1 MEFFIKIA
9 PILIIIGLI
18 LVFIVLV
25 IGLISML
32 AKGDFKLKTIK
43 LVKLN
48 KIYTKIGDK
57 GSTQL
62 GDGKMVNKD
71 SLRVDAYGSVD
82 EANATIGLSILRT
95 NIKIKKILKIV
106 QNDLFDLGADL
117 CIPDKKN
124 TQKLKITKDRV
135 DYIEEKIDNFNK
147 ELSSLNS
154 FILPGGSESSTYLH
168 IARTVTRRAERK
180 IVTLSKKEKI
190 NPITIIYLNRLS
202 DLLFV
207 LARYTNNKGKK
218 DILWKPGKNLK
229 KS

>member
-1 MEFFIKIA
+1 MPFGTAPKEHPLEALAEEIHTYSKMLPASLERLASVESDLAEISQSANELLKESHRMIGEKPTISEKRIKT
-9 PILIIIGLI
+9 
-18 LVFIVLV
+18 V
-25 IGLISML
+25 
-32 AKGDFKLKTIK
+32 
-43 LVKLN
+43 
-48 KIYTKIGDK
+48 
-57 GSTQL
+57 
-62 GDGKMVNKD
+62 
-71 SLRVDAYGSVD
+71 
-82 EANATIGLSILRT
+82 
-95 NIKIKKILKIV
+95 
-106 QNDLFDLGADL
+106 
-117 CIPDKKN
+117 
-124 TQKLKITKDRV
+124 
-135 DYIEEKIDNFNK
+135 EEKIDNFNK

-180 IVTLSKKEKI
+180 IVALSKKEKI

>member
-1 MEFFIKIA
+1 M
-9 PILIIIGLI
+9 
-18 LVFIVLV
+18 
-25 IGLISML
+25 
-32 AKGDFKLKTIK
+32 
-43 LVKLN
+43 VKLN

-180 IVTLSKKEKI
+180 IVALSKKEKI
-190 NPITIIYLNRLS
+190 NPVAIIYLNRLS

-229 KS
+229 KK

>member
-1 MEFFIKIA
+1 M
-9 PILIIIGLI
+9 
-18 LVFIVLV
+18 VN
-25 IGLISML
+25 
-32 AKGDFKLKTIK
+32 
-43 LVKLN
+43 LN
-48 KIYTKIGDK
+48 KIFTKIGDK

-190 NPITIIYLNRLS
+190 NPIIIIYLNRLS

>member
-1 MEFFIKIA
+1 M
-9 PILIIIGLI
+9 
-18 LVFIVLV
+18 
-25 IGLISML
+25 
-32 AKGDFKLKTIK
+32 
-43 LVKLN
+43 VKLN

-180 IVTLSKKEKI
+180 IVALSKKERI

>member
-1 MEFFIKIA
+1 M
-9 PILIIIGLI
+9 
-18 LVFIVLV
+18 
-25 IGLISML
+25 
-32 AKGDFKLKTIK
+32 
-43 LVKLN
+43 VKLN

-117 CIPDKKN
+117 CIPDKKD

-154 FILPGGSESSTYLH
+154 FILPGGSESSSYLH

-180 IVTLSKKEKI
+180 TVALSKKEKI

>member
-1 MEFFIKIA
+1 M
-9 PILIIIGLI
+9 
-18 LVFIVLV
+18 
-25 IGLISML
+25 
-32 AKGDFKLKTIK
+32 
-43 LVKLN
+43 VKLN
-48 KIYTKIGDK
+48 KIYTRTGDK

-62 GDGKMVNKD
+62 GDGKRVAKN

-82 EANATIGLSILRT
+82 EANAIIGLSILKT
-95 NIKIKKILKIV
+95 NIKIKKILQII

-117 CIPDKKN
+117 CIPDKKKI
-124 TQKLKITKDRV
+124 QKLKITKDRV
-135 DYIEEKIDNFNK
+135 DYIEKKIDSFNK
-147 ELSSLNS
+147 ELASLNS

-180 IVTLSKKEKI
+180 VCALSKKERI
-190 NPITIIYLNRLS
+190 NPIAVIYLNRLS

-229 KS
+229 KK

>member
-1 MEFFIKIA
+1 M
-9 PILIIIGLI
+9 
-18 LVFIVLV
+18 
-25 IGLISML
+25 
-32 AKGDFKLKTIK
+32 
-43 LVKLN
+43 VKLN

-62 GDGKMVNKD
+62 GDGKIVNKN

-190 NPITIIYLNRLS
+190 NPIIIIYLNRLS

>member
-1 MEFFIKIA
+1 M
-9 PILIIIGLI
+9 
-18 LVFIVLV
+18 
-25 IGLISML
+25 
-32 AKGDFKLKTIK
+32 
-43 LVKLN
+43 VKLN

-95 NIKIKKILKIV
+95 NIKIKKILKII

-147 ELSSLNS
+147 ELSSINS

-168 IARTVTRRAERK
+168 IARTVTRRTERK
-180 IVTLSKKEKI
+180 IVALSKKEKI

>member
-1 MEFFIKIA
+1 M
-9 PILIIIGLI
+9 
-18 LVFIVLV
+18 
-25 IGLISML
+25 
-32 AKGDFKLKTIK
+32 
-43 LVKLN
+43 VKLN

-180 IVTLSKKEKI
+180 IVALSKKERI
-190 NPITIIYLNRLS
+190 NPVTIIYLNRLS

>member
-1 MEFFIKIA
+1 M
-9 PILIIIGLI
+9 
-18 LVFIVLV
+18 
-25 IGLISML
+25 
-32 AKGDFKLKTIK
+32 
-43 LVKLN
+43 VKLN
-48 KIYTKIGDK
+48 KIYTRTGDK

-62 GDGKMVNKD
+62 GDGKRVDKN

-95 NIKIKKILKIV
+95 NTKIKKILQII

-117 CIPDKKN
+117 CMPDKKKI
-124 TQKLKITKDRV
+124 QKLKITKDRI
-135 DYIEEKIDNFNK
+135 DYIEEKIDSFNK
-147 ELSSLNS
+147 ELAPLNS

-180 IVTLSKKEKI
+180 VCALSKKERI
-190 NPITIIYLNRLS
+190 NPVAIIYLNRLS

-229 KS
+229 KK

>member
-1 MEFFIKIA
+1 M
-9 PILIIIGLI
+9 
-18 LVFIVLV
+18 
-25 IGLISML
+25 
-32 AKGDFKLKTIK
+32 
-43 LVKLN
+43 VKLN
-48 KIYTKIGDK
+48 KIYTRTGDK

-62 GDGKMVNKD
+62 GDGKRVDKN

-95 NIKIKKILKIV
+95 NTKIKKILQII

-117 CIPDKKN
+117 CMPDKKKI
-124 TQKLKITKDRV
+124 QKLKITKDRV
-135 DYIEEKIDNFNK
+135 DYIEKKIDSFNK
-147 ELSSLNS
+147 ELAPLSS

-180 IVTLSKKEKI
+180 VCALSKKERI
-190 NPITIIYLNRLS
+190 NPIAIIYLNRLS

-229 KS
+229 KK

>member
-1 MEFFIKIA
+1 M
-9 PILIIIGLI
+9 
-18 LVFIVLV
+18 
-25 IGLISML
+25 
-32 AKGDFKLKTIK
+32 
-43 LVKLN
+43 VKLN
-48 KIYTKIGDK
+48 KIYTRTGDK

-62 GDGKMVNKD
+62 GDGERVDKN

-95 NIKIKKILKIV
+95 NIKIKKILQII

-117 CIPDKKN
+117 CVPDKKN
-124 TQKLKITKDRV
+124 IHKLKITNDRV
-135 DYIEEKIDNFNK
+135 DYIEEKIDIFNK
-147 ELSSLNS
+147 ELAPINS

-180 IVTLSKKEKI
+180 VVALSKKEKI
-190 NPITIIYLNRLS
+190 NPVTIIYLNRLS

-229 KS
+229 KK

>member
-1 MEFFIKIA
+1 
-9 PILIIIGLI
+9 
-18 LVFIVLV
+18 
-25 IGLISML
+25 
-32 AKGDFKLKTIK
+32 

-117 CIPDKKN
+117 CIPDKKD

-180 IVTLSKKEKI
+180 IVALSKKEKI

>member
-1 MEFFIKIA
+1 M
-9 PILIIIGLI
+9 
-18 LVFIVLV
+18 
-25 IGLISML
+25 
-32 AKGDFKLKTIK
+32 
-43 LVKLN
+43 VKLN
-48 KIYTKIGDK
+48 KIYTRTGDK

-62 GDGKMVNKD
+62 GDGKRVDKN

-95 NIKIKKILKIV
+95 NTKIKKILQII

-117 CIPDKKN
+117 CMPDKKKI
-124 TQKLKITKDRV
+124 QKLKITKDRV
-135 DYIEEKIDNFNK
+135 DYIEKKIDSFNK
-147 ELSSLNS
+147 ELAPLSS

-180 IVTLSKKEKI
+180 VCALSKKERI
-190 NPITIIYLNRLS
+190 NPIAVIYLNRLS

-229 KS
+229 KK

>member
-1 MEFFIKIA
+1 M
-9 PILIIIGLI
+9 
-18 LVFIVLV
+18 
-25 IGLISML
+25 
-32 AKGDFKLKTIK
+32 
-43 LVKLN
+43 VKLN

-95 NIKIKKILKIV
+95 NIKIKKILKII

-180 IVTLSKKEKI
+180 IVALSKKERI
-190 NPITIIYLNRLS
+190 NPVTIIYLNRLS

>member
-1 MEFFIKIA
+1 M
-9 PILIIIGLI
+9 
-18 LVFIVLV
+18 
-25 IGLISML
+25 
-32 AKGDFKLKTIK
+32 
-43 LVKLN
+43 VKLN

-117 CIPDKKN
+117 CLPDKKN

-180 IVTLSKKEKI
+180 IVALSKKEKI
-190 NPITIIYLNRLS
+190 NPIAIIYLNRLS

>member
-1 MEFFIKIA
+1 M
-9 PILIIIGLI
+9 
-18 LVFIVLV
+18 
-25 IGLISML
+25 
-32 AKGDFKLKTIK
+32 
-43 LVKLN
+43 VKLN
-48 KIYTKIGDK
+48 KIYTRTGDK

-62 GDGKMVNKD
+62 GDGKRIDKN

-95 NIKIKKILKIV
+95 NTKIKKILQII

-117 CIPDKKN
+117 CMPDKKKI
-124 TQKLKITKDRV
+124 QKLKITKDRV
-135 DYIEEKIDNFNK
+135 DYIEKKIDSFNK
-147 ELSSLNS
+147 ELAPLSS

-180 IVTLSKKEKI
+180 VCALSKKERI
-190 NPITIIYLNRLS
+190 NTVAIIYLNRLS

-229 KS
+229 KK

>member
-1 MEFFIKIA
+1 M
-9 PILIIIGLI
+9 
-18 LVFIVLV
+18 
-25 IGLISML
+25 
-32 AKGDFKLKTIK
+32 
-43 LVKLN
+43 VKLN

-62 GDGKMVNKD
+62 GDGKTVNKN

-124 TQKLKITKDRV
+124 TQKLKITKDRI

-180 IVTLSKKEKI
+180 IVALSKKEKI

>member
-1 MEFFIKIA
+1 M
-9 PILIIIGLI
+9 
-18 LVFIVLV
+18 V
-25 IGLISML
+25 
-32 AKGDFKLKTIK
+32 KLIK
-43 LVKLN
+43 L
-48 KIYTKIGDK
+48 YTRTGDK

-62 GDGKMVNKD
+62 GDGKRVDKN

-95 NIKIKKILKIV
+95 NTKIKKILQII

-117 CIPDKKN
+117 CMPDKKKI
-124 TQKLKITKDRV
+124 QKLKITKDRV
-135 DYIEEKIDNFNK
+135 DYIEKKIDSFNK
-147 ELSSLNS
+147 ELAPLSS

-180 IVTLSKKEKI
+180 VCALSKKERI
-190 NPITIIYLNRLS
+190 NPVAIIYLNRLS

-229 KS
+229 KK

>member
-1 MEFFIKIA
+1 
-9 PILIIIGLI
+9 
-18 LVFIVLV
+18 
-25 IGLISML
+25 
-32 AKGDFKLKTIK
+32 

-82 EANATIGLSILRT
+82 KANATIGLSILKT

-180 IVTLSKKEKI
+180 IVALSKKEKI

>member
-1 MEFFIKIA
+1 
-9 PILIIIGLI
+9 
-18 LVFIVLV
+18 
-25 IGLISML
+25 
-32 AKGDFKLKTIK
+32 

-180 IVTLSKKEKI
+180 IVALSKKEKI
-190 NPITIIYLNRLS
+190 NPIAIIYLNRLS

>member
-1 MEFFIKIA
+1 M
-9 PILIIIGLI
+9 
-18 LVFIVLV
+18 
-25 IGLISML
+25 
-32 AKGDFKLKTIK
+32 
-43 LVKLN
+43 VKLN
-48 KIYTKIGDK
+48 KIYTRTGDK

-62 GDGKMVNKD
+62 GDGKRVDKN

-95 NIKIKKILKIV
+95 NTKIKKILQII

-117 CIPDKKN
+117 CMPDKKKI
-124 TQKLKITKDRV
+124 QKLKITKDRV
-135 DYIEEKIDNFNK
+135 DYIEKKIDSFNK
-147 ELSSLNS
+147 ELAPLSS

-180 IVTLSKKEKI
+180 VCALSKKEII
-190 NPITIIYLNRLS
+190 NPVAIIYLNRLS

-229 KS
+229 KK

>member
-1 MEFFIKIA
+1 M
-9 PILIIIGLI
+9 
-18 LVFIVLV
+18 
-25 IGLISML
+25 
-32 AKGDFKLKTIK
+32 
-43 LVKLN
+43 VKLN
-48 KIYTKIGDK
+48 KIYTRTGDK

-62 GDGKMVNKD
+62 GDGERVDKN

-95 NIKIKKILKIV
+95 NTKIKKILQII

-117 CIPDKKN
+117 CMPDKKKI
-124 TQKLKITKDRV
+124 QKLKITKDRV
-135 DYIEEKIDNFNK
+135 DYIEKKIDSFNK
-147 ELSSLNS
+147 ELAPLSS

-180 IVTLSKKEKI
+180 VCALSKKERI
-190 NPITIIYLNRLS
+190 NPVAIIYLNRLS

-229 KS
+229 KK

>member
-1 MEFFIKIA
+1 M
-9 PILIIIGLI
+9 
-18 LVFIVLV
+18 
-25 IGLISML
+25 
-32 AKGDFKLKTIK
+32 
-43 LVKLN
+43 VKLN

-180 IVTLSKKEKI
+180 IVALSKKEKI
-190 NPITIIYLNRLS
+190 NPIAIIYLNRLS

>member
-1 MEFFIKIA
+1 M
-9 PILIIIGLI
+9 
-18 LVFIVLV
+18 
-25 IGLISML
+25 
-32 AKGDFKLKTIK
+32 
-43 LVKLN
+43 VKLN

-117 CIPDKKN
+117 CLPDKKN

-229 KS
+229 KK